1 MDQDDSRF
9 RPCSPVVSNDNFRA
23 KRRDRVEGYHLP
35 AHWLPHAGADP
46 LAEKLATKPY
56 QISSTSPIGVAMYRF
71 RAAFE
76 NWTGPAPQVRLDD
89 RQLRF
94 PGAGG

>member
-1 MDQDDSRF
+1 MTISERKGAIVSR
-9 RPCSPVVSNDNFRA
+9 A
-23 KRRDRVEGYHLP
+23 ITYRRIG
-35 AHWLPHAGADP
+35 LPHAGADP

-76 NWTGPAPQVRLDD
+76 NWTGPALQVRLDD